1 MRLREFYTKES
12 VGNTDAIGGALAS
25 ASGKI
30 AGMTIDYV
38 NKYYDWVKEKNAKV
52 KAQKE
57 KKLKQTASKMKPKE
71 KTDAK
76 KIINKNKAKQLD
88 LFDK

>member
-25 ASGKI
+25 ASGKV
-30 AGMTIDYV
+30 AGMVIDYV
-38 NKYYDWVKEKNAKV
+38 NQYYDWVKEKNAKV

>member
-25 ASGKI
+25 ASGKV
-30 AGMTIDYV
+30 AGMVIDYV

-52 KAQKE
+52 KAQQE

>member
-25 ASGKI
+25 ASGKV
-30 AGMTIDYV
+30 AGMVIDYV
-38 NKYYDWVKEKNAKV
+38 NKYYDWV
-52 KAQKE
+52 KE

>member
-25 ASGKI
+25 ASGKV
-30 AGMTIDYV
+30 AGMVIDYV
-38 NKYYDWVKEKNAKV
+38 NKYYDWVKEKNAEA

>member
-30 AGMTIDYV
+30 AGMAIDYV

>member
-25 ASGKI
+25 ASGKV
-30 AGMTIDYV
+30 AGMVIDYV
-38 NKYYDWVKEKNAKV
+38 NRYYDWVKEKNAKV

>member
-25 ASGKI
+25 ASGKV
-30 AGMTIDYV
+30 AGMVIDYV
-38 NKYYDWVKEKNAKV
+38 NKYYDWVKEKNANA